1 MKKTLSFDSMGVN
14 LTSEIAE
21 IGLIELTEKAHINW
35 RLSLYEAIK
44 YSDTDKIFTLINS
57 APKVIDSSI
66 LIDMKNE
73 LSNIVPVSVLLERIE
88 DFKYTKHYKKI
99 KKIFESSNCKGI
111 KQFTMKGIDDDFPS
125 LLDEYAGSDWR
136 TQHPAPPDTL
146 PLLPRPCLSP
156 PYRRFHYPIHN

>member
-1 MKKTLSFDSMGVN
+1 MKKTLRFDSMGVN

-99 KKIFESSNCKGI
+99 KKIFESLNSKGI

-136 TQHPAPPDTL
+136 TKNPEEEDKL
-146 PLLPRPCLSP
+146 FFVLGECFSIY
-156 PYRRFHYPIHN
+156 YR